1 MRSARGIRA
10 FGRIRFLSFPP
21 PTLPRG
27 AAFAEVKVGGRIGH
41 VSGAQKIA
49 EGAVSFIPAPVT
61 GDGGIEPLLIAG
73 K

>member
-1 MRSARGIRA
+1 VKDAGVK
-10 FGRIRFLSFPP
+10 F
-21 PTLPRG
+21 
-27 AAFAEVKVGGRIGH
+27 EVKVGGRIGH

-49 EGAVSFIPAPVT
+49 EGAVSFMPAPVT